1 MVICGSGFA
10 SDMVREVRLE
20 GTLQRLALCAVFLAC
35 LVALS
40 AEAGAAVGCGKLQLS
55 PPATAEPSSVRALD
69 ANVDDRFAKSPT
81 AASNV
86 EATFRDV
93 ARHVLLAFPQAD
105 RRYIWQRI
113 ISLKCKLVTDSTDLN
128 ASQKM
133 HAVDDLVNK
142 FYSPPPP

>member
-55 PPATAEPSSVRALD
+55 PPATAEPSSMRALD
-69 ANVDDRFAKSPT
+69 ANIDGWFAKSAM

-86 EATFRDV
+86 DATFRDV
-93 ARHVLLAFPQAD
+93 VPHVLLAFPQAD

-113 ISLKCKLVTDSTDLN
+113 ISLKCKLVTDSRDLN